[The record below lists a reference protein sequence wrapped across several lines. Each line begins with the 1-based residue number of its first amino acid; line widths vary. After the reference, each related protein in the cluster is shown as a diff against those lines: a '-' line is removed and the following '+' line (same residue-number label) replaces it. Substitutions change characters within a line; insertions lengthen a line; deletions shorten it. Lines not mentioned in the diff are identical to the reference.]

1 MSKLSPSLKSLIN
14 APFAR
19 PGAVGAPKNIK
30 SVYESIAKEA
40 EAKNVGTPAWLSIA
54 VSGLSSNEMDRFMP

>member
-19 PGAVGAPKNIK
+19 PGAVAAPKNIK
-30 SVYESIAKEA
+30 SVYESIAKDA
-40 EAKNVGTPAWLSIA
+40 ESKNVGVPAWLTIA
-54 VSGLSSNEMDRFMP
+54 VSRSSYA